1 MFNTKLKNIWDTNIV
16 KEYERLEGRKEGR
29 NEGLKE
35 GRKEGRKEGSK
46 ETKTTIAKKL
56 KKLEVTPEVISEATG
71 LTLKEIEEL
80 K

>member
-16 KEYERLEGRKEGR
+16 KEYERL
-29 NEGLKE
+29 E

>member
-16 KEYERLEGRKEGR
+16 KEYERI
-29 NEGLKE
+29 E

-46 ETKTTIAKKL
+46 EMKTTIAKKL
-56 KKLEVTPEVISEATG
+56 KKLEVSPEVISEATG

>member
-16 KEYERLEGRKEGR
+16 KEYERL
-29 NEGLKE
+29 
-35 GRKEGRKEGSK
+35 EGRKEGSK

>member
-16 KEYERLEGRKEGR
+16 KEYERLEGRKEGS
-29 NEGLKE
+29 NEGL
-35 GRKEGRKEGSK
+35 KEGRKEGSK

>member
-16 KEYERLEGRKEGR
+16 KEYERLEGG
-29 NEGLKE
+29 
-35 GRKEGRKEGSK
+35 KEGSK